1 MIGKPFI
8 YTCYGTEIDPQ
19 FGVNDCSAHTNEE
32 EKITGELQIGMTHL
46 GSNTVVL
53 PGML

>member
-1 MIGKPFI
+1 MKSIKGKFV
-8 YTCYGTEIDPQ
+8 PQ